1 LKIVSLYPSEKI
13 LIDQLL
19 AKNPGA
25 QKELYQRFSPKML
38 GVCMR
43 YIKDLQYA
51 EDVLL
56 EGFLKVFDKLD
67 SFTFKG
73 SFEGWLRQIFVR
85 ASLDFIRRNK
95 NYVLIDFEGADAKVA
110 QEFSNESGFNDLA
123 ELSYTDVSEAT
134 HESFLPSLE
143 VLLQLLETL
152 PHAHGLVFNLYVLDS
167 CSHKEIASILD
178 ISEANSKALLSRARK
193 HLQKEYEVL
202 KTKTHGK
209 VRI

>member
-123 ELSYTDVSEAT
+123 ELSYTDVSEALMKAFYQAWKFFY
-134 HESFLPSLE
+134 SF
-143 VLLQLLETL
+143 
-152 PHAHGLVFNLYVLDS
+152 
-167 CSHKEIASILD
+167 
-178 ISEANSKALLSRARK
+178 
-193 HLQKEYEVL
+193 
-202 KTKTHGK
+202 
-209 VRI
+209 

>member
-1 LKIVSLYPSEKI
+1 MKIVSLYPSEKI

-25 QKELYQRFSPKML
+25 QKELYQRFAPKML

-85 ASLDFIRRNK
+85 ASLDFLRKHK

-110 QEFSNESGFNDLA
+110 QEFSNESIFNDLA
-123 ELSYTDVSEAT
+123 ELSYTDASEAT
-134 HESFLPSLE
+134 HENFLPSLD